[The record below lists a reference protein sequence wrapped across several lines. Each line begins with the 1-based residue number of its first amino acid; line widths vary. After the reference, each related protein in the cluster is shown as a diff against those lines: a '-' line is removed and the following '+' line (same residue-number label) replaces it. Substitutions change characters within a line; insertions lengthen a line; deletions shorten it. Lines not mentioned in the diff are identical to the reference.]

1 MTEDDAI
8 AWCAAR
14 FGDEVTAKLDAFQ
27 ALVLDENDRQN
38 LISPASKEMIWSRH
52 VVDSAQLI
60 GHCPADARTW
70 FDIGAGPG
78 FPGMVV
84 AIVSDLAV
92 TLVEPRARRVDFLE
106 AVKRKL
112 DLSNVIVCKA
122 KAEAVGGSADVI
134 SARAVASIPDLIAMT
149 SHLRHDRTR
158 MILPRGRNGDSEV
171 ATLPVKWRGMFHV
184 EQSVTDPASAI
195 VIADGVRT

>member
-1 MTEDDAI
+1 MTEDDAVG
-8 AWCAAR
+8 WCATK
-14 FGDEVTAKLDAFQ
+14 FGNEVTAKLDAFRK
-27 ALVLDENDRQN
+27 LVLAENDRQN

-52 VVDSAQLI
+52 VVDSAQLAM
-60 GHCPADARTW
+60 HSPDSARTW

-84 AIVSDLAV
+84 AIITDLIV
-92 TLVEPRARRVDFLE
+92 TLVEPRGRRVDFLE
-106 AVKRKL
+106 AVKHEL
-112 DLSNVIVCKA
+112 ELPNVVVVKS
-122 KAEAVGGSADVI
+122 KAEAVSGSADVI

-158 MILPRGRNGDSEV
+158 MILPRGRNGGSDV

-184 EQSVTDPASAI
+184 EQSVTDPASVI
-195 VIADGVRT
+195 VIADGVRA